1 MAEKK
6 SAKQEILENAAYR
19 VEQLDRLQN
28 MKEFE
33 SLKWYFNMI
42 AEYAIR
48 ELVAKKDLSIQEQE
62 RLKAKIDICKFEF
75 KNIGTWIKNEDE
87 AARQLYEEMHNEGE
101 LKNLT

>member
-1 MAEKK
+1 MTEKI
-6 SAKQEILENAAYR
+6 SEKQALLENAAYR

-33 SLKWYFNMI
+33 SLKWYFSMV
-42 AEYAIR
+42 AEHGVR
-48 ELVAKKDLSIQEQE
+48 ELVSKKDLSMPEQE

-75 KNIGTWIKNEDE
+75 ENIGTWLKNEDE
-87 AARQLYEEMHNEGE
+87 AARELFQEMHNEGE

>member
-75 KNIGTWIKNEDE
+75 ENIGTWIKNEDE

>member
-6 SAKQEILENAAYR
+6 SVKQEILENAAYR
-19 VEQLDRLQN
+19 IERLNRLQN
-28 MKEFE
+28 MEEFE

-42 AEYAIR
+42 AEHAIR
-48 ELVAKKDLSIQEQE
+48 ELVSKKDLSMPEQE

-75 KNIGTWIKNEDE
+75 ENIGTWLKNEDE
-87 AARQLYEEMHNEGE
+87 AARELFEEMHNEGE